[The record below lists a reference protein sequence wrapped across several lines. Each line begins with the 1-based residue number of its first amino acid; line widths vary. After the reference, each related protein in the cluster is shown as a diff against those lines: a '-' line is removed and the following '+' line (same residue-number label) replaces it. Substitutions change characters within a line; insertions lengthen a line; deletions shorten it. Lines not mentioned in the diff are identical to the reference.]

1 MTTVALRGLA
11 GRKLRSLLT
20 ALAIVLGVAMVSGT
34 FLLTDTIGKAFD
46 EIFTSSY
53 DKTDAVVTGKHAV
66 EWSASGPATVPAAL
80 VDEIRALPG
89 VEDVA
94 GTMMNIAT
102 GTDVARV
109 IGPDGEALGGNNPPF
124 GFGLDPAAERF
135 SPLALSEGRW
145 ARTPAEVVLDA
156 GTAERAEA
164 AVGDRVEIAANGPRR
179 SYELVGIAKF
189 GSVDSLGDAT
199 ISVFSLETA
208 QRLYGKVGRF
218 DGISVAAREGVSQE
232 QLAAQIAP
240 LLPAD
245 AQVHTGVDKAQN
257 DADEIA
263 EFVSF
268 IRYALLGFGG
278 IALFVGAFVIFNTLS
293 ITVAQRTRELA
304 TLRTLGASR
313 RQVLRSV
320 VIEAVVLGVVASVVG
335 LGLGVLLAEG
345 LKSVFAAVGLDLPT
359 ANMVFAPR
367 TVLVSLAVG
376 IGVTTLAGLFPAIRA
391 TRIAPIAA
399 VREGSTV
406 PPLRKRSAIAGGTLL
421 TLGLAAIALGLFADA
436 GGAGTTILALVG
448 GGLACFLGVALV
460 ASRLVRPLAAVV
472 GQPAYRIG
480 GVAGLLARENSIRNP
495 ARTAATAAALMIGLA
510 LVTTLAVVADGI
522 RGSARD
528 DVLGQ
533 LRADLVLGA
542 SNGWTP
548 LPPAAGEALAE
559 APGVVDSSG
568 IRLDRAKSGE
578 KEIDVAGVDPR
589 SIGSLYRFRWV
600 EGDDATVAA
609 LGRGDA
615 VVQDAFAEERSL
627 AVGDRFSV
635 TSPAGAEVELT
646 VRGIFETRSF
656 AQMLGSVVLPTA
668 AFDEA
673 FPRATDAYVLA
684 NLAEGADRDRI
695 AAAVAGFPDAL
706 LQTAVE
712 FTDARLAFL
721 GGVLNLFYVLL
732 ALSVIVSLFGMVNT
746 LVLSVFERTRELGM
760 LRAVGMTRRQARRMI
775 RHESVI
781 TALIGAALGLPLGL
795 GFAALLTEALSKFG
809 IGFSVP
815 LATLGVFAAVAV
827 VAGIGAAVLPARRAS
842 RLNVLAA
849 LQYE

>member
-1 MTTVALRGLA
+1 VTRVALRGLA

-34 FLLTDTIGKAFD
+34 YVLTDTIGKAFD

-53 DKTDAVVTGKHAV
+53 DRTDAVVTGKHEV
-66 EWSASGPATVPAAL
+66 EWSASGPATVPAEL
-80 VDEIRALPG
+80 VARIRDLPG
-89 VEDVA
+89 VEAVG

-109 IGPDGEALGGNNPPF
+109 IGSDGEAIGGNNPTF

-135 SPLALSEGRW
+135 SPVSISEGRW
-145 ARTPAEVVLDA
+145 ARARDEVVLDVA
-156 GTAERAEA
+156 TAERAGVS
-164 AVGDRVEIAANGPRR
+164 VGDRVEVAANGPQRA
-179 SYELVGIAKF
+179 YTLVGVARF
-189 GSVDSLGDAT
+189 GSIDSIGDAT
-199 ISVFSLETA
+199 MSIFSMETA
-208 QRLYGKVGRF
+208 QRLFGKVGQF

-232 QLAAQIAP
+232 ELVAQIAP
-240 LLPAD
+240 LLPAE
-245 AQVHTGVDKAQN
+245 AQVQTAAAQAER
-257 DADEIA
+257 DADEIG

-268 IRYALLGFGG
+268 IRYAMLAFGG

-320 VIEAVVLGVVASVVG
+320 VLEAVALGIVASTVGLALGVA
-335 LGLGVLLAEG
+335 LAHG
-345 LKSVFAAVGLDLPT
+345 LKRVFAAVGLDLPT
-359 ANMVFAPR
+359 AAMVFAPR
-367 TVLVSLAVG
+367 TVIVSLVVG
-376 IGVTTLAGLFPAIRA
+376 IGVTTLAGLFPALRA

-406 PPLRKRSAIAGGTLL
+406 APLRKRSAIAGSVLL
-421 TLGLAAIALGLFADA
+421 VLGLGAIAFGLFVDS
-436 GGAGTTILALVG
+436 GGAGTIILALVG
-448 GGLACFLGVALV
+448 GGLASFLGVSLV

-472 GQPAYRIG
+472 GQPARRIG
-480 GVAGLLARENSIRNP
+480 GAAGRLARENAVRNP
-495 ARTAATAAALMIGLA
+495 ARTASTAAALMIGLA

-533 LRADLVLGA
+533 LRADVVLGA

-548 LPPAAGEALAE
+548 LPPAAAEALGS
-559 APGVVDSSG
+559 APGVVEASG
-568 IRLDRAKSGE
+568 IRLDRAKAGE
-578 KEIDVAGVDPR
+578 KEIDIAGVEPGV
-589 SIGSLYRFRWV
+589 ITSLYQFRWAD
-600 EGDDATVAA
+600 GSDAAVAA
-609 LGRGDA
+609 LGTGDA
-615 VVQDAFAEERSL
+615 VVQESFADERAL
-627 AVGDRFSV
+627 GIGDRFSV
-635 TSPAGAEVELT
+635 TTPAGSSVELT
-646 VRGIFETRSF
+646 VRATFEARSF
-656 AQMLGSVVLPTA
+656 AQMLGSVVMATA
-668 AFDEA
+668 PFEEA

-684 NLAEGADRDRI
+684 NLASGADRDAI
-695 AAAVAGFPDAL
+695 AASVAGFPDAV
-706 LQTAVE
+706 LQTAAE
-712 FTDARLAFL
+712 FTDARLGFL
-721 GGVLNLFYVLL
+721 TGVLNLFYVLL

-781 TALIGAALGLPLGL
+781 TALIGASLGLPLGL
-795 GFAALLTEALSKFG
+795 GFAALVTQALSQFG
-809 IGFSVP
+809 ISLSVP
-815 LATLGVFAAVAV
+815 VATLGVFGLVAV
-827 VAGIGAAVLPARRAS
+827 IAGIGAAVLPARRAS
-842 RLNVLAA
+842 RLNVLEA

>member
-1 MTTVALRGLA
+1 VTTVALRGLV

-34 FLLTDTIGKAFD
+34 FVLTDTIGKAFD

-53 DKTDAVVTGKHAV
+53 DETDAVVTGRHAV
-66 EWSASGPATVPAAL
+66 EWSSSGPATVPAEL
-80 VDEIRALPG
+80 VGRIRALPG
-89 VEDVA
+89 VEEAA
-94 GTMMNIAT
+94 GTMMNVAT

-109 IGPDGEALGGNNPPF
+109 IGPDGKAVGGNNPPF

-135 SPLALSEGRW
+135 SPLSLAEGRW
-145 ARTPAEVVLDA
+145 AAAADEVVLDA
-156 GTAERAEA
+156 GTAERAQVG
-164 AVGDRVEIAANGPRR
+164 VGDRVEIAATGPSRP
-179 SYELVGIAKF
+179 YEVVGLATF
-189 GSVDSLGDAT
+189 GSVDSIGDAT
-199 ISVFSLETA
+199 VSIFSMETA
-208 QRLYGKVGRF
+208 QQLYGKEGRF
-218 DGISVAAREGVSQE
+218 DGISVAAKDGVSQE
-232 QLAAQIAP
+232 QLVAQIAP

-245 AQVHTGVDKAQN
+245 AQVHTGVEKAQR

-320 VIEAVVLGVVASVVG
+320 VIEALVLGAVASLVG

-359 ANMVFAPR
+359 AGTVFALR
-367 TVLVSLAVG
+367 TAVISLSVG

-421 TLGLAAIALGLFADA
+421 GLGLAAIALGLFADV
-436 GGAGTTILALVG
+436 GGAGTTIVALVG
-448 GGLACFLGVALV
+448 GGLASFLGVALV
-460 ASRLVRPLAAVV
+460 ASRLVRPIAAVV
-472 GQPAYRIG
+472 GQPAQRAG
-480 GVAGLLARENSIRNP
+480 GIAGRLARENSVRNP

-533 LRADLVLGA
+533 LKADLVLGA

-548 LPPAAGEALAE
+548 LPTAAGEALAA
-559 APGVVDSSG
+559 APGVVEASG
-568 IRLDRAKSGE
+568 IRLDRGKSGA
-578 KEIDVAGVDPR
+578 KEIDVAGVDPA
-589 SIGSLYRFRWV
+589 SIGALYRFRWA
-600 EGDDATVAA
+600 EGDDAALA
-609 LGRGDA
+609 SLGRGDA
-615 VVQDAFAEERSL
+615 LVQDAFAEERSL
-627 AVGDRFSV
+627 AVGDGFTV
-635 TSPAGAEVELT
+635 TNPAGAEVGLT
-646 VRGIFETRSF
+646 VRGVFETRSF

-668 AFDEA
+668 SFDAA

-684 NLAEGADRDRI
+684 NLAEGADSERI
-695 AAAVAGFPDAL
+695 AATVTGFPDAL
-706 LQTAVE
+706 LQTAEE
-712 FTDARLAFL
+712 FTDARLGFL
-721 GGVLNLFYVLL
+721 SGLLNLFYVLL

-809 IGFSVP
+809 IAFSLP
-815 LATLGVFAAVAV
+815 LGTLGVFAAVAV